1 MTDYMVSV
9 NEARDLLD
17 GYETLKSSPECSGA
31 CARAAAPELARTV
44 VALHERVAAVEAER
58 DRMREREEHFARV
71 LSVTDGGQYR
81 ADWDS
86 AIRRVVAERDALRK
100 RVADAEY
107 DINREVEARNAA
119 GAELDAVLAHA
130 EELTQ
135 ALRETQRERDAMKAI
150 VEGRTTPPTVEEA
163 EAHINAGRSFRV
175 VSVNGGA
182 YSAESVLAVDLAVS
196 DFPGS
201 RWWALDSHGRPCAWP
216 EVPRG

>member
-1 MTDYMVSV
+1 MTVEGIIADLRALRGDHEVVSV
-9 NEARDLLD
+9 DIDIA
-17 GYETLKSSPECSGA
+17 
-31 CARAAAPELARTV
+31 LA
-44 VALHERVAAVEAER
+44 L
-58 DRMREREEHFARV
+58 
-71 LSVTDGGQYR
+71 
-81 ADWDS
+81 AD
-86 AIRRVVAERDALRK
+86 
-100 RVADAEY
+100 
-107 DINREVEARNAA
+107 EVER
-119 GAELDAVLAHA
+119 
-130 EELTQ
+130 
-135 ALRETQRERDAMKAI
+135 LRAI

>member
-1 MTDYMVSV
+1 MTDYVVSA

-17 GYETLKSSPECSGA
+17 GYEALKSSPECSGA
-31 CARAAAPELARTV
+31 CARAAAPDLARTV

-58 DRMREREEHFARV
+58 DGALAQCEALTQALREA
-71 LSVTDGGQYR
+71 QR
-81 ADWDS
+81 A
-86 AIRRVVAERDALRK
+86 RDAAAQAFDDL
-100 RVADAEY
+100 VATVWRAATGDEHEPPTSTDAL
-107 DINREVEARNAA
+107 VESVR
-119 GAELDAVLAHA
+119 
-130 EELTQ
+130 